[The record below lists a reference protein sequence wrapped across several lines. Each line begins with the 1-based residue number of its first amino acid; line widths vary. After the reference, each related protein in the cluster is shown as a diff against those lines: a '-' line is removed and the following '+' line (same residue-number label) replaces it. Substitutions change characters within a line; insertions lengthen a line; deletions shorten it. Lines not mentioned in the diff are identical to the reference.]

1 MYTGRLRSEIP
12 PSLVGKLGRMS
23 DLSVVTFRVA
33 SNAVNNN
40 SMYITEKFNLSSK
53 TPEWN

>member
-1 MYTGRLRSEIP
+1 MFTGRLRLEIP
-12 PSLVGKLGRMS
+12 PSLVGKLGRMF

-40 SMYITEKFNLSSK
+40 SMYLTEKFNLSSK

>member
-23 DLSVVTFRVA
+23 DLSAVTFRVA

>member
-1 MYTGRLRSEIP
+1 MFTGRLRLEIP
-12 PSLVGKLGRMS
+12 PSLVGKLGRMF

-40 SMYITEKFNLSSK
+40 SMYVTEKFNLSSK